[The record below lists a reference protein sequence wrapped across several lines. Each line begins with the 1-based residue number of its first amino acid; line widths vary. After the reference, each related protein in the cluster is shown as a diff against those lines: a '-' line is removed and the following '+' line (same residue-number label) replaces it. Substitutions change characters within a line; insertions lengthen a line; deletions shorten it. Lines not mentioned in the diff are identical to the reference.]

1 MTDSDHFHVQ
11 LEKDV
16 FTFLE
21 QLRDSGI
28 TNMFGATSFIQE
40 EFGLDKKTAKNL
52 LIQWIKTR

>member
-1 MTDSDHFHVQ
+1 MTRQDHFHVQ

-28 TNMFGATSFIQE
+28 TNMLGATSYIQE
-40 EFGLDKKTAKNL
+40 EFGLDKNTAKNL
-52 LIQWIKTR
+52 LITWIKNR